1 MNTSVP
7 FRALCRLGDYL
18 RKALAEGDDVLTQKM
33 LEAYQ
38 KNNWFT
44 EPNVRMALSE
54 LADQLTD
61 AKLSSWLSAYTLD
74 ATKTPKRVGV
84 IMAGN
89 LPVVG
94 FHDLVC
100 VLLSGHVFVG
110 KSASSDAVLPTFLIE
125 QLVSFEP
132 TLAARILLVERLE
145 NVDAVIATGS
155 NNTNRYFDYY
165 FGKLPHLFRG
175 NRNSVALITGKETP
189 EQMTLLADDIFQ
201 YFGLGCRSVS
211 KILLPKGYDF
221 GHFYVPM
228 DAYAENIGHHKYANN
243 YNYQRTV
250 YALNAVAFLDNGF
263 LILKEDQALSSTVS
277 VMNYEYYDTMEMAL
291 ELLYSQRDRLQCV
304 AMAEVPSSTIEL
316 PFVSFGE
323 TQHPGLADYAD
334 GADTLAFL
342 LQI

>member
-1 MNTSVP
+1 MVIP
-7 FRALCRLGDYL
+7 FRW
-18 RKALAEGDDVLTQKM
+18 V
-33 LEAYQ
+33 
-38 KNNWFT
+38 
-44 EPNVRMALSE
+44 
-54 LADQLTD
+54 
-61 AKLSSWLSAYTLD
+61 
-74 ATKTPKRVGV
+74 
-84 IMAGN
+84 
-89 LPVVG
+89 
-94 FHDLVC
+94 
-100 VLLSGHVFVG
+100 
-110 KSASSDAVLPTFLIE
+110 
-125 QLVSFEP
+125 
-132 TLAARILLVERLE
+132 AAIP
-145 NVDAVIATGS
+145 VDAVIATGS

-277 VMNYEYYDTMEMAL
+277 VMNYEYYDTMETAL
-291 ELLYSQRDRLQCV
+291 EQLYSQRDRLQCV

-316 PFVSFGE
+316 PFVSFGK